1 MGTNKTPIEIEL
13 ADDERGI
20 LERVARSFTAPH
32 RDVIRAQLILSLA
45 DGMSV
50 SAVGRQVGLARR
62 IVCKWAVRFGRK
74 RLMGLDDAPR
84 SGRPPHFSPDRR
96 DALGEARV

>member
-13 ADDERGI
+13 ADDERGF

-84 SGRPPHFSPDRR
+84 SGRPPRFSPDRR